1 MGNFE
6 GNEALQPDAGVIPR
20 FCSDLFKRVDDLLS
34 QNPPDDEVI
43 IDYLIFDCLIIKYF
57 GII

>member
-6 GNEALQPDAGVIPR
+6 GNEVLQEDAGVIPR

-43 IDYLIFDCLIIKYF
+43 IDYSVLVYK
-57 GII
+57 